1 MASRFIDRMRL
12 SWTVIGILLL
22 GAMSYI
28 IYSFIGT
35 IVFGL
40 FFYYA
45 TRPIYRRLHNH
56 LRQASLAAAVSLLL
70 LALPAMALVSYT
82 ATIVIDEVIKLTNG
96 SLAQFSS
103 APVSAAQLSQ
113 LADIEQLLSIE
124 PTAITA
130 AQLRQVISS
139 IASAGDVVS
148 FIGVGLVH
156 LFVMIAL
163 AFYLLRDDHKLS
175 RWVRKRF
182 DDDEGILDTYLTAVD
197 NDFTNIFFGNILN
210 AILTGTIGV
219 ISYSI
224 LNIFAPPGIII
235 PAAALV
241 GLIAGVAS
249 LIPVVGM
256 KLVYIPVA
264 LYLSVTVALTTQT
277 GWWFVGAFLIISLII
292 VDTIPD
298 LVLRPYVS
306 GRSLHVGAVMI
317 AYTFGPLLFGWY
329 GVFLAP
335 IILVLVVNFAY
346 HVLPTLIR
354 SKQISPYSI
363 DPSIGVVD
371 GNTEA
376 SFESQVG
383 TYSDADTEET
393 SKTVVSETTEQTD
406 SL

>member
-124 PTAITA
+124 PTAITT

-175 RWVRKRF
+175 RWVRMRF

-224 LNIFAPPGIII
+224 LNIFAPPGIVI

-277 GWWFVGAFLIISLII
+277 GWWFVGSFLIISLII
-292 VDTIPD
+292 
-298 LVLRPYVS
+298 
-306 GRSLHVGAVMI
+306 
-317 AYTFGPLLFGWY
+317 
-329 GVFLAP
+329 
-335 IILVLVVNFAY
+335 
-346 HVLPTLIR
+346 
-354 SKQISPYSI
+354 
-363 DPSIGVVD
+363 
-371 GNTEA
+371 
-376 SFESQVG
+376 
-383 TYSDADTEET
+383 
-393 SKTVVSETTEQTD
+393 
-406 SL
+406 